1 MTQPTPAEQFQQ
13 LNVITNMLEDFAP
26 FGNSST
32 FSAGGSTTRR
42 LVKIKHSRK
51 FNDIVKLSLPIESK
65 DMVSMD
71 QCKDMI
77 ELEH

>member
-1 MTQPTPAEQFQQ
+1 MSLPTPAEQFQE
-13 LNVITNMLEDFAP
+13 LNVITTMPEEFIP
-26 FGNSST
+26 FGHSST
-32 FSAGGSTTRR
+32 FSAGSTTRR
-42 LVKIKHSRK
+42 LVKIKHSRQL
-51 FNDIVKLSLPIESK
+51 NDIVKLSLAIDSK